1 MVAVHSLVAEVLAD
15 FINALETADDEAF
28 QIELGCDAHVHVN
41 VECVEMGDERTGAC
55 SAGDALKGRGLN
67 LGVACL
73 VEHAAKGA
81 EHGGALKENV
91 LDAVVDN
98 EVNIALAVAE
108 LRIFEG
114 VVCLAVFHLDDWK
127 WAQRLAEHLD
137 VLGVNGD
144 FAHLCAEHK
153 SLDADNVADVEQFLE
168 ENVVGVL
175 VFSRTKVVAADVNLD
190 TAFGVLQFHKRGFAH
205 DAAAHDAAGNSH
217 FAWLGVVFEVFLNL
231 FCVSCNYIFLSGIRL
246 YSHLS
251 EFGETVA
258 SHNLLFA

>member
-1 MVAVHSLVAEVLAD
+1 MY
-15 FINALETADDEAF
+15 
-28 QIELGCDAHVHVN
+28 G
-41 VECVEMGDERTGAC
+41 
-55 SAGDALKGRGLN
+55 N
-67 LGVACL
+67 LTC
-73 VEHAAKGA
+73 
-81 EHGGALKENV
+81 
-91 LDAVVDN
+91 
-98 EVNIALAVAE
+98 
-108 LRIFEG
+108 
-114 VVCLAVFHLDDWK
+114 
-127 WAQRLAEHLD
+127 
-137 VLGVNGD
+137 
-144 FAHLCAEHK
+144 LCAEHK

-205 DAAAHDAAGNSH
+205 DAAGNSH
-217 FAWLGVVFEVFLNL
+217 FAWFGVVFEVFLNL